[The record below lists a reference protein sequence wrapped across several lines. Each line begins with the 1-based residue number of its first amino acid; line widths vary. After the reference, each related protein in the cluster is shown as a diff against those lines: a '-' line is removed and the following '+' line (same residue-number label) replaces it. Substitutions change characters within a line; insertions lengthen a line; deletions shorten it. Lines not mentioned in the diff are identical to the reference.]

1 MMFCSKCGN
10 TIADGTKFCARC
22 GSPVSAPQSAPT
34 PAQQQR
40 PVQPVQPV
48 QAQQAAQPVQL
59 AQPVQPVNQAQQV
72 QSVQSQ
78 PQTTAQPQVAPQP
91 QTTQRHAA
99 FLPGE
104 SFVGLAQ
111 GPLAAAAQTIPGT
124 GSVIGGAFTR
134 FFSSIGAALKSPKA
148 LIPAIALAVVWLV
161 LNILQAKGINPLP
174 TRALSFLT
182 FAEGGMHGGII
193 GAIGG
198 IIGKGIVAGA
208 LGTLIGLFTRKG
220 SGSSGGGFM
229 GAFGVNGLTLPAWLT
244 GMGTAFIL
252 YLFFS
257 GGSMRSAFMCG
268 AAACFLAARAALK
281 RGFVQNLIGSF
292 TSKGKSF
299 AGPEA
304 IGFARGLA
312 VGFAAAALLGFLNS
326 TLLLLIP
333 GAVLIVVGIVL
344 LIIRAAGNK
353 PAKGVLAQ

>member
-1 MMFCSKCGN
+1 MFCSKCGN
-10 TIADGTKFCARC
+10 TVADGTKFCSRC
-22 GSPVSAPQSAPT
+22 GSPVAAQPAAAPP
-34 PAQQQR
+34 PAR
-40 PVQPVQPV
+40 P
-48 QAQQAAQPVQL
+48 QQAAQPIL
-59 AQPVQPVNQAQQV
+59 PIQPV
-72 QSVQSQ
+72 QSVQSVQ
-78 PQTTAQPQVAPQP
+78 PQPQQPAAQPQPQP
-91 QTTQRHAA
+91 QPQPKVTQRHAA

-124 GSVIGGAFTR
+124 GSVISGAFTH
-134 FFSSIGAALKSPKA
+134 FFSSIGAAFRNPKG

-174 TRALSFLT
+174 TRVLSFLT
-182 FAEGGMHGGII
+182 FAEGGIHGGIV

-208 LGTLIGLFTRKG
+208 LGSLIGLLTRKG
-220 SGSSGGGFM
+220 SGSSGGFA

-244 GMGTAFIL
+244 GMGAAFIL

-257 GGSMRSAFMCG
+257 GGATRSAFICG
-268 AAACFLAARAALK
+268 AASCFLAARAALK

-312 VGFAAAALLGFLNS
+312 VGFAAAALLGSLNS

-333 GAVLIVVGIVL
+333 GAVLIVVGIAL